1 MAILM
6 TGEAQGLTPELYAQ
20 MLSGLEPALRQAPGF
35 VMHTAHQAEGG
46 GFRVLEVWRSKE
58 GSDRFFAT
66 HVAPNLPPG
75 VRPKRR
81 TEALNS
87 LVLAAIAQADNP

>member
-6 TGEAQGLTPELYAQ
+6 IGEAAGLTPELYAQ
-20 MLSGLEPALRQAPGF
+20 MLSGLETVLRQAPGF
-35 VMHTAHQAEGG
+35 VMHTAHPVEGG
-46 GFRVLEVWRSKE
+46 GFRVLEIWRSKHE
-58 GSDRFFAT
+58 SDRFFAA

-81 TEALNS
+81 SEPLSS
-87 LVLAAIAQADNP
+87 LLVEP